1 MKKVLYIVAVATSI
15 FFTACSKEDQYPVA
29 ENGTFV
35 AEIVAQQ
42 ASKTQVQDYTNWQ
55 VNWEMDDEV
64 LAVKKNGSETRT
76 FVVQTIDP
84 SSRRATFTGAST
96 TGLNDTEWFAVFPKT
111 IKSTDGTYDYSVPF
125 TQKYGDLKTSDAMPM
140 LGTFNADGT
149 LVSFTHLFGV
159 LKLVATPKE
168 GSNVRTISSLSI
180 TPSTKNFCDKISINP
195 ADGSSTLKVG
205 GFKPFKQSSTSEAV
219 FRIPAQ
225 ELINPSITIFF
236 NDGAKPSN
244 IVFSGKGNII
254 IEPGKVTTVNLK
266 Y

>member
-15 FFTACSKEDQYPVA
+15 FFTACSKEVQYPVA

-55 VNWEMDDEV
+55 VNWETDDEV

-76 FVVQTIDP
+76 FVVQKIDP
-84 SSRRATFTGAST
+84 SSRRATFTGPT
-96 TGLNDTEWFAVFPKT
+96 TGLNDTEWIAVFPKT

-125 TQKYGDLKTSDAMPM
+125 TQKYDDLKTSDAMPM

-168 GSNVRTISSLSI
+168 GSNVRPISSLSI
-180 TPSTKNFCDKISINP
+180 TPSTKNFCEKISINP
-195 ADGSSTLKVG
+195 ADGSSTLKSSK
-205 GFKPFKQSSTSEAV
+205 FSPFTQNNNSEVV

-225 ELINPSITIFF
+225 ELIKPTITIFF
-236 NDGAKPSN
+236 NDGEKPSN
-244 IVFSGKGNII
+244 IVFKGKGNIK
-254 IEPGKVTTVNLK
+254 IEPGKVTTVNVK

>member
-1 MKKVLYIVAVATSI
+1 M
-15 FFTACSKEDQYPVA
+15 A

-35 AEIVAQQ
+35 AEIVDQQ
-42 ASKTQVQDYTNWQ
+42 DSKTQVQDYTNWQ

-76 FVVQTIDP
+76 FVLDKIDP
-84 SSRRATFTGAST
+84 SSRRATFKGAST

-111 IKSTDGTYDYSVPF
+111 TKSTDGTYDYSVPF

-168 GSNVRTISSLSI
+168 GSSVRTISSLSI
-180 TPSTKNFCDKISINP
+180 TPSTPYFCDKISINP
-195 ADGSSTLKVG
+195 ADGSSTLKLG
-205 GFKPFKQSSTSEAV
+205 GFKPFSQSSTSEAV

-244 IVFSGKGNII
+244 IVIKGKGNII

>member
-15 FFTACSKEDQYPVA
+15 FFTACSKEVQYPVA

-42 ASKTQVQDYTNWQ
+42 VSKTQVQDYTNWQ
-55 VNWEMDDEV
+55 VNWETDDEV

-76 FVVQTIDP
+76 FVVQKIDL

-96 TGLNDTEWFAVFPKT
+96 TGLNDTEWIAVFPKT

-125 TQKYGDLKTSDAMPM
+125 TQKYEDLKTSDAMPM

-159 LKLVATPKE
+159 LKIVATPKE
-168 GSNVRTISSLSI
+168 GSDVRPISSISVQ
-180 TPSTKNFCDKISINP
+180 PSKTFDMISINP
-195 ADGSSTLKVG
+195 ADGSSTLK
-205 GFKPFKQSSTSEAV
+205 SSKFSAFSQKNTSEAV

-225 ELINPSITIFF
+225 VLGSPRITIFF
-236 NDGAKPSN
+236 GDGEKPSSTA
-244 IVFSGKGNII
+244 FTGKGNIK
-254 IEPGKVTTVNLK
+254 IEPGKVTTVNVK

>member
-76 FVVQTIDP
+76 FVLDKIDP
-84 SSRRATFTGAST
+84 SSRRATFTGAPT
-96 TGLNDTEWFAVFPKT
+96 TGLNDTEWIAVFPKT
-111 IKSTDGTYDYSVPF
+111 TKSTDGTYDYSVPF
-125 TQKYGDLKTSDAMPM
+125 TQKYDDLKTSDAMPM

-159 LKLVATPKE
+159 LKIVATPKE
-168 GSNVRTISSLSI
+168 GSDVRPISSISVQ
-180 TPSTKNFCDKISINP
+180 PSKSFDKISINP
-195 ADGSSTLKVG
+195 ADGSSTLK
-205 GFKPFKQSSTSEAV
+205 SSRYAAFQQNNTSEAV
-219 FRIPAQ
+219 LRIPAQ
-225 ELINPSITIFF
+225 ELASPRITIFF
-236 NDGAKPSN
+236 GDGERPTN
-244 IVFSGKGNII
+244 TVFSGKGNIT
-254 IEPGKVTTVNLK
+254 IEPGKVTTLNLK